1 MRNPKS
7 ETIVSHP
14 EDDRPPMAVA
24 MGWVGRLTTVG
35 LEMSLPPL
43 AGWWADGRLGT
54 EPWLL
59 IVGGVLGFV
68 TGFTHLLHETLSA
81 GKQAP
86 KEHRPERLRGEDGDD

>member
-1 MRNPKS
+1 M
-7 ETIVSHP
+7 SHP

-24 MGWVGRLTTVG
+24 MEWVGRLTTVG

-43 AGWWADGRLGT
+43 AGWWADNRLGS

-68 TGFTHLLHETLSA
+68 TGFTHLLHEVLSA
-81 GKQAP
+81 GEQTP
-86 KEHRPERLRGEDGDD
+86 KEHRPERLRDEDGDD